1 MMFLHNVL
9 WRHQLRLKAFMVM
22 MMWGLNVLG
31 CPADILGTNCNK
43 LLKLKINEGGVVG
56 ERGGGGGG
64 SLWTPSS
71 GFIPP
76 HKTVGLSSLL
86 IFRSH
91 SEDDSAALDMGTFSL
106 SLLHTSCNFG
116 PRQYVLRDNL
126 VLYKTNHTYYTK
138 DIPVHYFLLFTFN
151 CLTPMWP

>member
-9 WRHQLRLKAFMVM
+9 WPRHQLRLKAFMVM

-31 CPADILGTNCNK
+31 CRADILGPNCNK

-56 ERGGGGGG
+56 GWVGGGL

-91 SEDDSAALDMGTFSL
+91 SEDDSAALDMGTLSL
-106 SLLHTSCNFG
+106 SLLHTSWNFG
-116 PRQYVLRDNL
+116 PRQYVLCDNS
-126 VLYKTNHTYYTK
+126 VLNKTSHIYYT
-138 DIPVHYFLLFTFN
+138 
-151 CLTPMWP
+151 